1 MNKDVNIGSS
11 LVKFTF
17 SDADGNVVA
26 HFRMNPADINVAT
39 RSGEVA
45 KYFKDNAERFTGTS
59 GADILAQ
66 YDRELSE
73 KMNYLL
79 GYDASETLFGFMSP
93 TSVLDDG
100 RMFITLVMETISAN
114 VGEAIRTRYEKFAA
128 VRKYTAKYE

>member
-1 MNKDVNIGSS
+1 MNQNINIGSS

-39 RSGEVA
+39 RAGEVA
-45 KYFKDNAERFTGTS
+45 KYFKENADKFTGTS
-59 GADILAQ
+59 NSDALAQ
-66 YDRELSE
+66 YDKELSE
-73 KMNYLL
+73 QMNYLL
-79 GYDASETLFGFMSP
+79 GYDAAETLFGFMSP

-114 VGEAIRTRYEKFAA
+114 VGEVIRKRYEKFAE